1 MLLYCQCAHLQKGI
15 AILSSQDYEVELDCG
30 TPCASHSVS
39 YNEGNHSV
47 NQLSVIVIEKG
58 AVCLKSSLITY
69 YSVLTVIHI
78 RMSAENRDLYLTH
91 VVGTPSSICC
101 ISKQIKFLDKSY
113 CARYRLEYKTIA
125 NLLKSQRAYS
135 LFKMASHKSTKKPI

>member
-1 MLLYCQCAHLQKGI
+1 M
-15 AILSSQDYEVELDCG
+15 SS
-30 TPCASHSVS
+30 
-39 YNEGNHSV
+39 
-47 NQLSVIVIEKG
+47 
-58 AVCLKSSLITY
+58 LKSSLITY
-69 YSVLTVIHI
+69 YSLLTVIHI